1 MYVHM
6 YFMYTDES
14 LHLFVGMSFGGSLA
28 TAIVANALH
37 DNLLLNRD
45 LILQS
50 LACITFGQPVVACA
64 KLDELISE
72 RDFLADV
79 FHCIYTEE
87 DVVPLLFK
95 YCFYKRSIGKKV
107 HYLDLIHKK
116 LLTHIYVWY

>member
-1 MYVHM
+1 MGRCIIVFVHS
-6 YFMYTDES
+6 Y
-14 LHLFVGMSFGGSLA
+14 LFVGMSFGGSLA

-45 LILQS
+45 LILES

-72 RDFLADV
+72 REFLADV
-79 FHCIYTEE
+79 FHSIYTEE

-95 YCFYKRSIGKKV
+95 YCFYKRSKGKKV
-107 HYLDLIHKK
+107 LNLYYMC
-116 LLTHIYVWY
+116 IYIILYKI